1 MNNEFNNENINQI
14 QNNNINNKY
23 SNNYNNLNNQNDK
36 WKDTVIFVLVIIV
49 FILTA
54 LSLYFVIDKKDN
66 DLDNNKENN
75 QLENGNSN
83 LKEDNSNIDS
93 DKNTEQEKK
102 DENSNL
108 NNEINDSRNENNYKV
123 FSDNLNEEVSKY
135 SEGKMQ
141 KQSVQTEVGS
151 VKLYYSVTLESNGD
165 LYVEYHND
173 DVLKQKYGKYKIA
186 ENILTFYIARIRG
199 NCGENGL
206 YFINQDGTVG
216 LAEVE
221 FNTCGSG
228 DINKLNIKRDLGYKN
243 IVSVINGNVFLG
255 HGGYEIPMFIDINGK
270 IHS

>member
-1 MNNEFNNENINQI
+1 MNDEFNN
-14 QNNNINNKY
+14 QNNQFNVNNK
-23 SNNYNNLNNQNDK
+23 NDK

-83 LKEDNSNIDS
+83 IKEDNSNVDN
-93 DKNTEQEKK
+93 DKNTDQEKN
-102 DENSNL
+102 DENSSL
-108 NNEINDSRNENNYKV
+108 NNEINDSRNENNYEV

-135 SEGKMQ
+135 SDQKMQ

-173 DVLKQKYGKYKIA
+173 DELKQKYGKYKIA
-186 ENILTFYIARIRG
+186 ENILIFYIARIKG

-206 YFINQDGTVG
+206 YFINKDGTVG

-221 FNTCGSG
+221 FNTCALG
-228 DINKLNIKRDLGYKN
+228 DNDKLNIKR
-243 IVSVINGNVFLG
+243 
-255 HGGYEIPMFIDINGK
+255 E
-270 IHS
+270 